1 MNSGWICACPRLV
14 VWAVLERNRSETEWL
29 LRPLD
34 KNPLRAPTIFRTL
47 RSPLAPC
54 SALLTCSGIGISV
67 TYYDMGQPLSVLQS
81 HMVTLC
87 YKFTCGILINF
98 TIDFESMSQPVVRLK
113 YTIHI
118 HLILGE
124 IYILRQIKWNQLK
137 KKGMIDSLTK
147 PDFII
152 QHIHTVQLSQWESQD
167 TMSLLLYAHLAYV
180 SGSC

>member
-1 MNSGWICACPRLV
+1 MHALGSWCERYWSGTGARQSDCF
-14 VWAVLERNRSETEWL
+14 
-29 LRPLD
+29 RPLD

-98 TIDFESMSQPVVRLK
+98 TIDLNPCHSQL
-113 YTIHI
+113 
-118 HLILGE
+118 
-124 IYILRQIKWNQLK
+124 
-137 KKGMIDSLTK
+137 
-147 PDFII
+147 
-152 QHIHTVQLSQWESQD
+152 
-167 TMSLLLYAHLAYV
+167 
-180 SGSC
+180 